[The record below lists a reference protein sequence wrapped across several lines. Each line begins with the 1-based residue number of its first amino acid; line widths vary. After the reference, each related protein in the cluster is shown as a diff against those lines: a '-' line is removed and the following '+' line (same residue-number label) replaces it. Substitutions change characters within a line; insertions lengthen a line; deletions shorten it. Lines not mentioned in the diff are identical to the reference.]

1 MKDFLKFML
10 ASMLGFV
17 IILTLSFFI
26 LIGIFASIASM
37 ADKKSV
43 SIESST
49 VLQIKLENEVF
60 DRAPKDPMT
69 FFSPAGFTME
79 QEPGLDEILKNIKKA
94 QTDDKIKGIFL
105 DLSVVPSGLATVRE
119 IRNALIEFKSGGKF
133 IIAYGEVYSQMAYYL
148 GSVADKMYLHPA
160 GAIDFR
166 GFGAQVFFLKGTLE
180 KLDIEMQ
187 VIRHGKYKSAV
198 EIFTE
203 DKMSEA
209 SREQMNAMVTDFWAT
224 ALADISASR
233 NISLARLNEIA
244 DNLDAYEAGK
254 ALNIG
259 MIDGLYYRDQLLDEL
274 RNKLGLGEKEKVRT
288 VSLAKYTLV
297 TPATPQKVSAN
308 KIAVVYALGNI
319 IDGKG
324 DDRTVGSVNISEAI
338 RKAREN
344 DKVKAIVL
352 RVNSPGG
359 SASASEV
366 IRREVVLAAKEKP
379 VVVSMGDVAASGG
392 YWISASASY
401 VMADPATLTGSIGV
415 FGMIPNMQGLF
426 NNKLGITFDE
436 VNTNK
441 YSDFPNVSRP
451 MSDYEILVIERQI
464 EKIYDDFLSLV
475 AEGRKME
482 KSQVDEIGQGR
493 VWSGS
498 DAKEI
503 GLIDEFGGLTAAI
516 DKAAGLAGI
525 TEYNLMSLPAQKEP
539 LQQIID
545 ELTGNVAA
553 GRIEKELGEYYT
565 YYDYIKQIKEASG
578 IQARLP
584 FEVKIK

>member
-1 MKDFLKFML
+1 
-10 ASMLGFV
+10 
-17 IILTLSFFI
+17 
-26 LIGIFASIASM
+26 M
-37 ADKKSV
+37 A
-43 SIESST
+43 
-49 VLQIKLENEVF
+49 
-60 DRAPKDPMT
+60 
-69 FFSPAGFTME
+69 
-79 QEPGLDEILKNIKKA
+79 
-94 QTDDKIKGIFL
+94 IKGSAAEL
-105 DLSVVPSGLATVRE
+105 E
-119 IRNALIEFKSGGKF
+119 K
-133 IIAYGEVYSQMAYYL
+133 Y
-148 GSVADKMYLHPA
+148 
-160 GAIDFR
+160 
-166 GFGAQVFFLKGTLE
+166 LKGLN
-180 KLDIEMQ
+180 
-187 VIRHGKYKSAV
+187 YP
-198 EIFTE
+198 
-203 DKMSEA
+203 A
-209 SREQMNAMVTDFWAT
+209 SKD
-224 ALADISASR
+224 D
-233 NISLARLNEIA
+233 
-244 DNLDAYEAGK
+244 
-254 ALNIG
+254 
-259 MIDGLYYRDQLLDEL
+259 LL
-274 RNKLGLGEKEKVRT
+274 
-288 VSLAKYTLV
+288 
-297 TPATPQKVSAN
+297 
-308 KIAVVYALGNI
+308 
-319 IDGKG
+319 
-324 DDRTVGSVNISEAI
+324 

>member
-105 DLSVVPSGLATVRE
+105 DLSVVPSGLATVHE
-119 IRNALIEFKSGGKF
+119 IRNALSDFKTSGKF

-148 GSVADKMYLHPA
+148 GSVADKMYLHPS

-233 NISLARLNEIA
+233 NISQARLNEIA

-288 VSLAKYTLV
+288 VTLAKYTLV
-297 TPATPQKVSAN
+297 PPETPQKVSAN

-324 DDRTVGSVNISEAI
+324 DDQTIGSVNISEAI

-392 YWISASASY
+392 YWISASANY

-525 TEYNLMSLPAQKEP
+525 TEYNLMSLPTQKEP

-553 GRIEKELGEYYT
+553 GRIEKELGEYYA
-565 YYDYIKQIKEASG
+565 YYNYIKQIKEASG

>member
-233 NISLARLNEIA
+233 NISQARLNEIA